1 MEEEGSGET
10 KSSLVLCIC
19 PKPESGV
26 IPAILMRGG
35 GAVLRKTYVRSL
47 GHTLPVA
54 EKKLKETRK
63 QSST

>member
-35 GAVLRKTYVRSL
+35 GAAEEN
-47 GHTLPVA
+47 LPKIPWA
-54 EKKLKETRK
+54 YLAGCGKKAKRN
-63 QSST
+63 

>member
-35 GAVLRKTYVRSL
+35 GAVLRKTYLRSKIPWAYL
-47 GHTLPVA
+47 AGCG
-54 EKKLKETRK
+54 KKAKRN
-63 QSST
+63 